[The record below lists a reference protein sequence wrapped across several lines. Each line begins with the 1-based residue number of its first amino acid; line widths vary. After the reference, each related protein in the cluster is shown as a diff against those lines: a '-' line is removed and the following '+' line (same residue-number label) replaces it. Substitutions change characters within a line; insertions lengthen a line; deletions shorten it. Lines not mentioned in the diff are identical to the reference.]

1 MAVVSELTPVRTTL
15 EKLAP
20 PHLFQPLT
28 AAVMADW
35 DTLRFPAARD
45 TFPASAVA
53 MKYRIFTME
62 TIDVKHHSPS
72 LPPTLPAGK
81 QMGGM

>member
-1 MAVVSELTPVRTTL
+1 
-15 EKLAP
+15 
-20 PHLFQPLT
+20 
-28 AAVMADW
+28 MADW